1 MYYLEETTIKTLV
14 KICVTLLLKNHTIV
28 CKIKREDEI
37 LMQIITLAIFIA
49 IAANLDN
56 LGVGIAYGM
65 QKIKISHMANTII
78 AVISFITT
86 WLSAQIGKNISLYL
100 STDIASIIGVALLF
114 SVGIWVLVQ
123 PVIAAIKMKQSIMDL
138 QLFGTRL
145 YIGPAEI
152 LNNPEKVDIDD
163 SKDICPWEALLLGIA
178 LSINAIASGFDAGT
192 TGLSPLLIAT
202 IVAIISFLTIS
213 MGCDWGRKYASAQLG
228 KYATAFSGILLIL
241 LACHQLLG

>member
-1 MYYLEETTIKTLV
+1 
-14 KICVTLLLKNHTIV
+14 
-28 CKIKREDEI
+28 
-37 LMQIITLAIFIA
+37 MQIIALAIFIA

-65 QKIKISHMANTII
+65 QKIKISHTANTII

-86 WLSAQIGKNISLYL
+86 WLSAQIGKTISLYL
-100 STDIASIIGVALLF
+100 SSNIASIIGATLLF
-114 SVGIWVLVQ
+114 SVGLWVFVQ

-163 SKDICPWEALLLGIA
+163 SKDICPWEAFLLGVA
-178 LSINAIASGFDAGT
+178 LSINAIAGGFDAGT
-192 TGLSPLLIAT
+192 TGLPPLLIAT
-202 IVAIISFLTIS
+202 FVAIISFLTIG
-213 MGCDWGRKYASAQLG
+213 MGYYWGQKYASEQLG
-228 KYATAFSGILLIL
+228 KYTTALSGIFLIV
-241 LACHQLLG
+241 LAFHQLPS